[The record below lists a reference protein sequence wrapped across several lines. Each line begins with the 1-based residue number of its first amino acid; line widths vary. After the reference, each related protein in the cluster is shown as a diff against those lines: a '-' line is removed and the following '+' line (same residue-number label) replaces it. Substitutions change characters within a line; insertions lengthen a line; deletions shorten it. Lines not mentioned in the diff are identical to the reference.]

1 VIRFTENNT
10 LKLGDE
16 VEVAVGGFEL
26 SEFNGLLQINNV
38 TLTNAKVLSSGK
50 TISPAVVTLKEFTT
64 NFEKYE
70 STLVKSMGYHFP
82 NPEVQHLP
90 AM

>member
-50 TISPAVVTLKEFTT
+50 T
-64 NFEKYE
+64 
-70 STLVKSMGYHFP
+70 FP
-82 NPEVQHLP
+82 LP
-90 AM
+90 LLH